1 MFDVESMENVAKI
14 WKHIRQKLNKMSG
27 KILKITSRN
36 ITYEILRKSCRIFF
50 GTFKKIYVKLLKILC
65 KNDRI

>member
-1 MFDVESMENVAKI
+1 MFGVESMENIVKI
-14 WKHIRQKLNKMSG
+14 WKHIWQKLNKISG

-50 GTFKKIYVKLLKILC
+50 ETFKKSYVKLLKICC
-65 KNDRI
+65 KNDQM